1 MKTLSLLESLDT
13 WTPEQLLAVH
23 DFCQQMG
30 EMIWQHHNEML
41 IDYLRKEER
50 AQRID
55 WPQPAVDT
63 NLSFP
68 FDDEIP
74 F

>member
-1 MKTLSLLESLDT
+1 MKTLSLLESMDT

-30 EMIWQHHNEML
+30 EMIWVQYSETL
-41 IDYLRKEER
+41 IEHLRQEEH
-50 AQRID
+50 AQRIR
-55 WPQPAVDT
+55 WPEPAKDE
-63 NLSFP
+63 NLSLP
-68 FDDEIP
+68 FDDELP

>member
-1 MKTLSLLESLDT
+1 MKTLSLLESLDS

-30 EMIWQHHNEML
+30 EMIWTHHSDTL
-41 IDYLRKEER
+41 IDYLRKQER
-50 AQRID
+50 YQRID
-55 WPQPAVDT
+55 WPEPPAET
-63 NLSFP
+63 NLPLP
-68 FDDEIP
+68 FDDELP